1 MVNTSSIGT
10 LETTKPTKTNSNL
23 SFNALDKF
31 KFLATMIHTMLHLK
45 SVNKLRLL
53 SSCGFFES
61 NDLREFILTLK
72 LPSELIINHVEALHG
87 EINALMDSG
96 EDVVLDISEVV
107 KADTAC
113 LQLLCVVQKSLID
126 IGHQIVWQGA
136 SEPLKTTAECVGV
149 NEFLKL

>member
-1 MVNTSSIGT
+1 M
-10 LETTKPTKTNSNL
+10 
-23 SFNALDKF
+23 
-31 KFLATMIHTMLHLK
+31 
-45 SVNKLRLL
+45 
-53 SSCGFFES
+53 
-61 NDLREFILTLK
+61 TLK

-136 SEPLKTTAECVGV
+136 SEPLKPTAECV
-149 NEFLKL
+149 